1 MSKTNNTTQKKECEI
16 IAVANQKGGVGKTTT
31 AINLGA
37 SLAIAEKN
45 VLIIDMDPQANTTTG
60 LGIDK
65 KVIEKDI
72 YAVLEGKFPV
82 NEAILDYELKFLKVL
97 PSSRNFAR
105 FELEVATENDNHLYL
120 KKVVEQVKDQ
130 FDYIII
136 DSPPS
141 LGIITINAL
150 TAARSVLIPIQ
161 TEYYALEGL
170 SDLIDTIERTREN
183 FNPNLEI
190 KGILLTMYDERTNLS
205 KQVEEEIRKFFNANV
220 YNSIVPRNI
229 RLSEAPSFGK
239 PIQLY
244 AIKSAGSQAYMALA
258 KEILNQ

>member
-1 MSKTNNTTQKKECEI
+1 VEAKKRGEV
-16 IAVANQKGGVGKTTT
+16 IAIANQKGGVGKTTT

-45 VLIIDMDPQANTTTG
+45 VLVIDVDPQANSTTG

-65 KVIEKDI
+65 NNVKNDIYSVIE
-72 YAVLEGKFPV
+72 GHCPV
-82 NEAILDYELKFLKVL
+82 SEAILDHDLKYLKVI
-97 PSSRNFAR
+97 PASRRFAR
-105 FELEVATENDNHLYL
+105 FELEVASEENNHLYL
-120 KKVVEQVKDQ
+120 KKSLESIYDQ
-130 FDYIII
+130 FDYIFI
-136 DSPPS
+136 DLPPS

-150 TAARSVLIPIQ
+150 TAAESVLIPIQ

-170 SDLIDTIERTREN
+170 SDLMNTIERTKEN
-183 FNPNLEI
+183 FNPELKV
-190 KGILLTMYDERTNLS
+190 KGIILTMYDERTNLS
-205 KQVEEEIRKFFNANV
+205 KQVEEEIRNYFKSKVFSA
-220 YNSIVPRNI
+220 IIPRNI

-258 KEILNQ
+258 KELLGQK

>member
-1 MSKTNNTTQKKECEI
+1 MKKKECEI
-16 IAVANQKGGVGKTTT
+16 IAIANQKGGVGKTTT

-37 SLAIAEKN
+37 SLAIAEKK
-45 VLIIDMDPQANTTTG
+45 VLIIDVDPQANTTTG

-65 KVIEKDI
+65 STVENDI
-72 YAVLEGKFPV
+72 YSLIVDKSTIDEV
-82 NEAILDYELKFLKVL
+82 ILDHELRFMKII
-97 PSSRNFAR
+97 PSSRKLAR
-105 FELEVATENDNHLYL
+105 LELEAASEPDNHLYL
-120 KKVVEQVKDQ
+120 KNIVDKMQDQ
-130 FDYIII
+130 YDYIII

-150 TAARSVLIPIQ
+150 TAAKSVLIPIQ
-161 TEYYALEGL
+161 AEYYALEGL
-170 SDLIDTIERTREN
+170 SDLMGTIERTKEN
-183 FNPNLEI
+183 FNPGLEI

-205 KQVEEEIRKFFNANV
+205 RQVEEELRKYFKTKV
-220 YNSIVPRNI
+220 YRAIIPRNI

-244 AIKSAGSQAYMALA
+244 SIKSAGSQAYMSLA

>member
-1 MSKTNNTTQKKECEI
+1 MKKSEI
-16 IAVANQKGGVGKTTT
+16 IAIANQKGGVGKTTT

-45 VLIIDMDPQANTTTG
+45 VLVVDLDPQANSTTG

-65 KVIEKDI
+65 TTVENDIYSVIEGTSS
-72 YAVLEGKFPV
+72 LE
-82 NEAILDYELKFLKVL
+82 EAIVDHELSFLKIL
-97 PSSRNFAR
+97 PSSRKLAR
-105 FELEVATENDNHLYL
+105 FELEVASEDDNHLYL
-120 KKVVEQVKDQ
+120 KTALEKTNGK
-130 FDYIII
+130 FDYIIV

-150 TAARSVLIPIQ
+150 TAAESVLIPIQ

-170 SDLIDTIERTREN
+170 SDLMDTINRTKEN
-183 FNPNLEI
+183 FNPSLEI

-205 KQVEEEIRKFFNANV
+205 KQVEEEIRNFFKSKV
-220 YNSIVPRNI
+220 YRSIIPRNV

-244 AIKSAGSQAYMALA
+244 AIKSAGSAAYMSLA
-258 KEILNQ
+258 KEILSK

>member
-1 MSKTNNTTQKKECEI
+1 MSNSKSSIQKKECDI
-16 IAVANQKGGVGKTTT
+16 IAIANQKGGVGKTTT

-37 SLAIAEKN
+37 SLAIAEKK
-45 VLIIDMDPQANTTTG
+45 VLIIDIDPQANTTTG

-65 KVIEKDI
+65 KKIEKDI
-72 YAVLEGKFPV
+72 YAVLEGKIPAA
-82 NEAILDYELKFLKVL
+82 EAIMDYELKFLKIL

-105 FELEVATENDNHLYL
+105 FELEVATESDNHLYL
-120 KKVVEQVKDQ
+120 KKVIEQIKDQ
-130 FDYIII
+130 FEYIII

-170 SDLIDTIERTREN
+170 SDLIDTIERTREH

-205 KQVEEEIRKFFNANV
+205 KQVEEEIRKFFSNNV
-220 YNSIVPRNI
+220 YTSIIPRNI

-244 AIKSAGSQAYMALA
+244 AIKSAGSQAYMGLA